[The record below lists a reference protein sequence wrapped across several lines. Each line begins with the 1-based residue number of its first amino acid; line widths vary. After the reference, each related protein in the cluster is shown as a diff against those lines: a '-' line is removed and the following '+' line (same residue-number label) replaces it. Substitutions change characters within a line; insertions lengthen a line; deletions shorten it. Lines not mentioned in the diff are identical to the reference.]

1 MTKSIPLWKTLFL
14 AIVLLAVTSLPAWAA
29 ETTPSL
35 SQEEI
40 AAAKARLA
48 ELNKQDY
55 LSEMFRT
62 VAKLVKPAVVEIHVA
77 KWVKEPEMPDMEE
90 FMRRF
95 FGDDVPFEFRYRT
108 PTPSPQMP
116 QPKLRQ
122 YQMRGLGSGVVVDAK
137 NGYVLTNYHV
147 VAGADDPNKV
157 KDQVKIVLAD
167 NREFKA
173 QWVRSDPQT
182 DLAVIKIDANDLVEA
197 PLGDS
202 DKAEVGDWVLAI
214 GAPQRLPETVTSGI
228 ISAKGRTTGVGPVY
242 QSFIQTDAAINRGN
256 SGGPLVNMRGEV
268 IGINNSIATVSGGN
282 EGIGFAI
289 PSNMAKGV
297 MQQLVEKGKV
307 TRGYLGV
314 AIQDIDSRGLAQS
327 LGLPD
332 MQGALISQVMK
343 DTPADKAG
351 LKDGDVIVKV
361 DGQTV
366 ASANEL
372 RNTVARIAPGTAVKL
387 EIYRDGKKQTVEV
400 IVAAQPK
407 VLAQAGMREEESET
421 PAEATTNRFGL
432 KVATLT
438 EEMARQ
444 ANYKAPLEGV
454 IITDVADG
462 SDAREQ
468 GLRPGMVILDV
479 QGKKV
484 ETAEE
489 FEQAISGEAAAKG
502 VRLRLTDPGGG
513 RRYFFIQPMEKQP
526 AEKQPAEK
534 QPAEKAK

>member
-1 MTKSIPLWKTLFL
+1 MTKVISLGKTFFL
-14 AIVLLAVTSLPAWAA
+14 AVVLLVAMSLPAWAA
-29 ETTPSL
+29 EAAGPL
-35 SQEEI
+35 SPEEV

-48 ELNKQDY
+48 DLSKQDY

-62 VAKLVKPAVVEIHVA
+62 VAKLVKPAVVEVRVA
-77 KWVKEPEMPDMEE
+77 KWVREPEIPDMEE
-90 FMRRF
+90 FMKRF
-95 FGDDVPFEFRYRT
+95 FGEDVPFEFRYRT
-108 PTPSPQMP
+108 PAPQPQMP
-116 QPKLRQ
+116 PPHFRQ
-122 YQMRGLGSGVVVDAK
+122 FQMRGLGSGVVVDAK

-157 KDQVKIVLAD
+157 KDQVKVVLAD

-173 QWVRSDPQT
+173 VWVRSDPLT

-214 GAPQRLPETVTSGI
+214 GAPQRLPETVTAGI
-228 ISAKGRTTGVGPVY
+228 ISATGRTTGIGPTY

-268 IGINNSIATVSGGN
+268 IGISNSIATVSGGN

-297 MQQLVEKGKV
+297 MQQLIEKGKV

-314 AIQDIDSRGLAQS
+314 AIQNIDSRGLAQS

-332 MQGALISQVMK
+332 MQGALISQVIK
-343 DTPADKAG
+343 NAPADKAG
-351 LKDGDVIVKV
+351 LQDGDVIVKI
-361 DGQTV
+361 DGQPI

-372 RNTVARIAPGTAVKL
+372 RNAVARVAPATTVKVD
-387 EIYRDGKKQTVEV
+387 IYRDGKKKTVEV
-400 IVAAQPK
+400 TVAAQPK
-407 VLAQAGMREEESET
+407 ELTQAGMKEEQEGET
-421 PAEATTNRFGL
+421 PAETATDRFGL

-438 EEMARQ
+438 EEAAHQ
-444 ANYKAPLEGV
+444 AGYKEPLKGV
-454 IITDVADG
+454 IITEVTDG
-462 SDAREQ
+462 SDAQEQ
-468 GLRPGMVILDV
+468 GLRSGMVILDV

-489 FEQAISGEAAAKG
+489 FEQAISGESAAQG
-502 VRLRLTDPGGG
+502 VRLRLTDPSGG

-534 QPAEKAK
+534 AK